1 MRFSRIAACCLFVLV
16 CCAGPVAAQTPSFQI
31 LTGLAD
37 FGTNFEATSVSAD
50 GAVIIGKY
58 FLDSLDPRC
67 AVFGGCTRAFI
78 WTAATGAQDL
88 GLLDS
93 REAEAHGLSAD
104 GSLIVGEASSR
115 TAFRRS
121 FIRTPTT
128 GMQDIGTP
136 IVPNEPDFSTSRAF
150 GISATGSVIVGESVP
165 IQTSPQPNLIPR
177 AFRFTPSGGFEF
189 LTTLPN
195 EIQSRANA
203 VSADGTVIV
212 GDSYDTNTFLSRAF
226 RWKAGVAQDLG
237 NLGGGESFA
246 MATSSDGSV
255 VVGLSRFVG
264 GFHPFRWTAA
274 GMQDLGDLGG
284 NWATASGVS
293 ADGSVVVGTATPP
306 PPGGLSIAIR
316 WTASS
321 GLENLNA
328 AAARAGVSLAGWQ
341 LVFADAVSA
350 DGRVIVGMA
359 QNSTTN
365 VIAGYRL
372 VLPPPVCARVTCASL
387 GKNCGAISDGCGG
400 TLTCGGCTAP
410 QSCGGGGVANVC
422 GPCTATTSC
431 AAQAA
436 TCNAIPDGCGW
447 VACGTCAAPQVCG
460 GGGNPTVCAVPAP
473 VPSALTFSPSP
484 VVGGNP
490 ATGTVTLSQPAPAG
504 GALVTL
510 SSSPGIASAPP
521 NVTVSP
527 GATSASYP
535 VATSIPAVSTAANL
549 SACFNN
555 HCVTNTLFIT
565 APPSAVQV
573 ASLTVTPA
581 SVTSGTS
588 ASATVTLSAAAP
600 SGGASVTL
608 SSSNPAATVP
618 PSVTVPAGS
627 STATFTVTTQTVT
640 TSTALTIS
648 ASFGGVTATASLAV
662 TPPAPPPTITRA
674 ELNAGQLRLEGRGAL
689 PNHAILV
696 DGKALGNS
704 DATGAF
710 KIQVQPFSSPTCAVS
725 VNGGGSSAQATLSGC
740 TPTTPTPPGTLSGLT
755 LSPTSVVGPA
765 SSTAT
770 VTLTSAAPAG
780 GIVVTLSSSNSAV
793 ASVPAL
799 GSVTVAAGATSATF
813 TVTTVAVTAS
823 SSATITGTAGT
834 VTKTAVL
841 TVTPPPPPAALSTLT
856 LNPTSVVGPASST
869 ATVTLTSA
877 APAGG
882 LVITLAS
889 SNSAVASVPAL
900 GTVTVQAG
908 ATSATFTVTTVAVT
922 VSSSASITA
931 TAGTVTKTAVLT
943 VTPPAPPAPP
953 PPPPAADTVAIKV
966 AEYVVANKILNVQA
980 SSTSTSA
987 TLSVSV
993 TSTGAAIGTLTNNG
1007 GGKYTGAFSWPVN
1020 PTNVTV
1026 KSSLGGA
1033 ASSAVKAK

>member
-1 MRFSRIAACCLFVLV
+1 MPFSRMAAWCLFVLA

-31 LTGLAD
+31 LSGLAD
-37 FGTNFEATSVSAD
+37 FASNFEATSVSAD

-58 FLDSLDPRC
+58 FLSGTDPRC
-67 AVFGGCTRAFI
+67 GAFGGCTRAFI

-88 GLLDS
+88 GLLDG
-93 REAEAHGLSAD
+93 RETEAHGLSAD
-104 GSLIVGEASSR
+104 GSLIVGEASSS

-136 IVPNEPDFSTSRAF
+136 IVPNGPDFSVSRAF

-165 IQTSPQPNLIPR
+165 IQTSSQPNLIPR

-212 GDSYDTNTFLSRAF
+212 GDSYDTNTFLSHAF
-226 RWKAGVAQDLG
+226 RWKAGMAQDLG

-255 VVGLSRFVG
+255 VIGLSRFIG

-306 PPGGLSIAIR
+306 PPGGLSIATR
-316 WTASS
+316 WTASN

-365 VIAGYRL
+365 VTAGYRL

-400 TLTCGGCTAP
+400 TLTCGTCTSP

-431 AAQAA
+431 GAQAA

-447 VACGTCAAPQVCG
+447 VACGTCTTPQVCG
-460 GGGNPTVCAVPAP
+460 GGGNATVCAVPPA
-473 VPSALTFSPSP
+473 VPTTLTFNPSP

-490 ATGTVTLSQPAPAG
+490 ASGTVTLSQPAPIG

-510 SSSPGIASAPP
+510 SATGVASVPP
-521 NVTVSP
+521 NITVP
-527 GATSASYP
+527 VGATSA
-535 VATSIPAVSTAANL
+535 VFTLTTALPAVSTAANV
-549 SACFNN
+549 SACFGG

-565 APPSAVQV
+565 APPTAVRV

-600 SGGASVTL
+600 AGGATVTL
-608 SSSNPAATVP
+608 SSSSAAATVP

-648 ASFGGVTATASLAV
+648 ASLGGVTVTASLAV

-674 ELNAGQLRLEGRGAL
+674 TLSAGQLRLEGRGAL
-689 PNHAILV
+689 PNHAIVV
-696 DGKALGNS
+696 DGKALGTS
-704 DATGAF
+704 DAAGAF
-710 KIQVQPFSSPTCAVS
+710 KIVTQPFSSPTCVIS

-740 TPTTPTPPGTLSGLT
+740 TPTAPTPPGTLAALT

-765 SSTAT
+765 SSTGT
-770 VTLTSAAPAG
+770 VTLTSA
-780 GIVVTLSSSNSAV
+780 
-793 ASVPAL
+793 
-799 GSVTVAAGATSATF
+799 
-813 TVTTVAVTAS
+813 
-823 SSATITGTAGT
+823 
-834 VTKTAVL
+834 
-841 TVTPPPPPAALSTLT
+841 
-856 LNPTSVVGPASST
+856 
-869 ATVTLTSA
+869 
-877 APAGG
+877 
-882 LVITLAS
+882 
-889 SNSAVASVPAL
+889 
-900 GTVTVQAG
+900 
-908 ATSATFTVTTVAVT
+908 
-922 VSSSASITA
+922 
-931 TAGTVTKTAVLT
+931 
-943 VTPPAPPAPP
+943 
-953 PPPPAADTVAIKV
+953 DTVGIKV
-966 AEYVVANKILNVQA
+966 AEYVVSSRILNVQA
-980 SSTSTSA
+980 TSTNAGA
-987 TLSVSV
+987 TLTVFV
-993 TSTGAAIGTLTNNG
+993 TSTGASIGTLTNNG

-1020 PTNVTV
+1020 PTNITV
-1026 KSSLGGA
+1026 KSSLGG
-1033 ASSAVKAK
+1033 SATSGVKAK

>member
-1 MRFSRIAACCLFVLV
+1 LRVSLLGLCCVFLLA

-37 FGTNFEATSVSAD
+37 LGVNYEATGVSAD

-58 FLDSLDPRC
+58 FLAGLDPRC

-88 GLLDS
+88 GLLNGF
-93 REAEAHGLSAD
+93 ETEAHALSAD
-104 GSLIVGEASSR
+104 GSLIVGEASSS
-115 TAFRRS
+115 TAFRRA

-136 IVPNEPDFSTSRAF
+136 IVPNGPDFSVSRAF

-177 AFRFTPSGGFEF
+177 AFRFTPSAGFEF

-195 EIQSRANA
+195 ELQSRANA

-246 MATSSDGSV
+246 MATSADGSV
-255 VVGLSRFVG
+255 VVGLSRFIG

-284 NWATASGVS
+284 SWATASSVS

-306 PPGGLSIAIR
+306 PPGGLSIATR
-316 WTASS
+316 WTASN
-321 GLENLNA
+321 GLENLNT

-365 VIAGYRL
+365 VAAGYRL

-387 GKNCGAISDGCGG
+387 GKNCGTLSDGCGG
-400 TLTCGGCTAP
+400 TLTCGGCAAP

-422 GPCTATTSC
+422 GPCSATTSC

-447 VACGTCAAPQVCG
+447 VACGTCTAPQVCG
-460 GGGNPTVCAVPAP
+460 GGGNPIVCAVPAP
-473 VPSALTFSPSP
+473 VPSTLTFSPNP
-484 VVGGNP
+484 VVGGNS
-490 ATGTVTLSQPAPAG
+490 AIGTVVLTQPAPAG

-510 SSSPGIASAPP
+510 TG
-521 NVTVSP
+521 T
-527 GATSASYP
+527 G
-535 VATSIPAVSTAANL
+535 
-549 SACFNN
+549 
-555 HCVTNTLFIT
+555 
-565 APPSAVQV
+565 V
-573 ASLTVTPA
+573 ASI
-581 SVTSGTS
+581 
-588 ASATVTLSAAAP
+588 
-600 SGGASVTL
+600 
-608 SSSNPAATVP
+608 P
-618 PSVTVPAGS
+618 PSVTVPAGATSATYPITTALPSASAAAILSACFGGHCVSNTLFISLPAGTGTVSSLTVNPISVTGGTSSTGTVTLSVPAPAGGAVVTLSSSNTAAASVPATVTVSAGS
-627 STATFTVTTQTVT
+627 STAIFTVTTNTVT
-640 TSTALTIS
+640 TSTQVGIS
-648 ASFGGVTATASLAV
+648 AALGGVSITALLTVTSL
-662 TPPAPPPTITRA
+662 APPPTITRA

-710 KIQVQPFSSPTCAVS
+710 KIQVQPFSSPTCVVS

-765 SSTAT
+765 SSTGT

-823 SSATITGTAGT
+823 SSATIT
-834 VTKTAVL
+834 
-841 TVTPPPPPAALSTLT
+841 
-856 LNPTSVVGPASST
+856 
-869 ATVTLTSA
+869 
-877 APAGG
+877 
-882 LVITLAS
+882 
-889 SNSAVASVPAL
+889 
-900 GTVTVQAG
+900 
-908 ATSATFTVTTVAVT
+908 
-922 VSSSASITA
+922 A
-931 TAGTVTKTAVLT
+931 TAGSVIQTAVLT
-943 VTPPAPPAPP
+943 VTPPASPP
-953 PPPPAADTVAIKV
+953 PPPPPPSADKVGIKV
-966 AEYVVANKILNVQA
+966 AEYVVASKILNVQA
-980 SSTSTSA
+980 TSTSTSA
-987 TLSVSV
+987 TLTVSV

-1020 PTNVTV
+1020 PANVTV